1 MDAIVHTGGS
11 LKWAMDADLVP
22 TNINGLM
29 NVIALARKNGASVH
43 YLRWVGWKDC
53 GGVLGWMFRVWVG
66 DWMHGMVGIG
76 RL

>member
-43 YLRWVGWKDC
+43 YLRWGVMEGLWWCVVG
-53 GGVLGWMFRVWVG
+53 
-66 DWMHGMVGIG
+66 
-76 RL
+76 